1 MLKDLHE
8 LGVALQTSYQT
19 TFTQEDKEL
28 PVLFKQ
34 LVNNIEGSAVN
45 YNRNS
50 FIVTVNYSNQKI
62 YFPNQL
68 WYIAAYFADFYKS
81 LSEYAQIIK
90 SHLRIS
96 DENIRKAKDN
106 KEIASSLI
114 LHASVSDDDKEYLIR
129 FLYDYNWWYG
139 GKGIERADYYV
150 SPILSLCKLV
160 NASQSYVAELCKFL
174 AKNEEA
180 LDVLKQVND
189 HREQSKIQI
198 LEDDVLN
205 SFVYKLLKY
214 IETEYTFD
222 ALASYARYTDA
233 NRLGFNDT
241 LIHFELEDK
250 KTHSIFIQT
259 SDESNIS
266 SRNSGKIKRWYED
279 IFHFNQK
286 DVYLT
291 TQWGA
296 DTVEPLIFIINN
308 AYKGKL
314 EVSKIGDKYILH
326 VFKTGLSTT
335 DHSSYLPY
343 LTALRTKPF
352 MLLAGISGTGKSRIV
367 RKLAQATN
375 PKEYKNEEDRWKD
388 NRPENFELIQVKPNW
403 HNSMDVVGYMSNIPA
418 PHYVFTDFVRFIV
431 KAWQHKDTPYFLC
444 LDEMN
449 LAPVE
454 EYFAEFLSAIESRAW
469 DEEGNYTTDPVIAPF
484 KDFGEDI
491 GKKMLVDLFGT
502 PDPID
507 KDKLAIR
514 FYNKGLT
521 LPPNL
526 MVMGTVNM
534 DETTFS
540 FSRKVL
546 DRAMSVEMNEVK
558 YDDFLS
564 GQTELMPLLT
574 EWNDKLVNR
583 PQKACEV
590 QEQIDSQKV
599 IDYLKAVNELLE
611 STPFKLGY
619 RAANEAILYVSA
631 CQDFAK
637 DDFNIE
643 KALDEFTLMKI
654 LSRIEGDDS
663 RLAIDE
669 KDERLLK
676 AGIEG
681 NALDDG
687 EQSLNLLNCLRAI
700 VRQHIGQDTETEK
713 KINRMYNTLLREHFV
728 SYWG

>member
-1 MLKDLHE
+1 MKDLYSFLDQTSNQSDFKANLSNRGGFITFSNSGRRGGVKYFQIGLDNLLQTLKDILE
-8 LGVALQTSYQT
+8 NLEV
-19 TFTQEDKEL
+19 
-28 PVLFKQ
+28 
-34 LVNNIEGSAVN
+34 
-45 YNRNS
+45 
-50 FIVTVNYSNQKI
+50 
-62 YFPNQL
+62 
-68 WYIAAYFADFYKS
+68 FADLTDYVEKSWRDNGSEYFTDPVANANSTVQTKPLFSTLSKIIIWANQPDLDSINPDSQIILTEYS
-81 LSEYAQIIK
+81 LSKAIEKLEAIAETFRPQSQK
-90 SHLRIS
+90 RTGRSNTIS
-96 DENIRKAKDN
+96 
-106 KEIASSLI
+106 SQ
-114 LHASVSDDDKEYLIR
+114 VSD
-129 FLYDYNWWYG
+129 
-139 GKGIERADYYV
+139 
-150 SPILSLCKLV
+150 
-160 NASQSYVAELCKFL
+160 
-174 AKNEEA
+174 
-180 LDVLKQVND
+180 
-189 HREQSKIQI
+189 
-198 LEDDVLN
+198 
-205 SFVYKLLKY
+205 
-214 IETEYTFD
+214 
-222 ALASYARYTDA
+222 
-233 NRLGFNDT
+233 
-241 LIHFELEDK
+241 
-250 KTHSIFIQT
+250 
-259 SDESNIS
+259 
-266 SRNSGKIKRWYED
+266 
-279 IFHFNQK
+279 
-286 DVYLT
+286 
-291 TQWGA
+291 
-296 DTVEPLIFIINN
+296 
-308 AYKGKL
+308 
-314 EVSKIGDKYILH
+314 
-326 VFKTGLSTT
+326 
-335 DHSSYLPY
+335 SSYLPY

-375 PKEYKNEEDRWKD
+375 TKVYEKEADRWND
-388 NRPENFELIQVKPNW
+388 NRPDNFELIQVKPNW

-454 EYFAEFLSAIESRAW
+454 EYFAEFLSAIESRAM
-469 DEEGNYTTDPVIAPF
+469 DENGEYITDPIIAPF
-484 KDFGEDI
+484 KEFAQDVREDMLKQLLGEAHH
-491 GKKMLVDLFGT
+491 T
-502 PDPID
+502 EANP
-507 KDKLAIR
+507 LAIQ
-514 FYNKGLT
+514 FTEKGLT

-599 IDYLKAVNELLE
+599 IDYLKAVNELLD

-700 VRQHIGQDTETEK
+700 VRKHIGQDTETEK

>member
-1 MLKDLHE
+1 MIALFKFRANDLNPSKGKQIEFNSDKVANFFEFKNSEENVIFQYRSLEKGGLYDGKTIKVYLKLSPSRGDYKIYQNADGSIDLKDFFL
-8 LGVALQTSYQT
+8 
-19 TFTQEDKEL
+19 
-28 PVLFKQ
+28 
-34 LVNNIEGSAVN
+34 
-45 YNRNS
+45 
-50 FIVTVNYSNQKI
+50 
-62 YFPNQL
+62 
-68 WYIAAYFADFYKS
+68 
-81 LSEYAQIIK
+81 
-90 SHLRIS
+90 
-96 DENIRKAKDN
+96 ENLK
-106 KEIASSLI
+106 
-114 LHASVSDDDKEYLIR
+114 
-129 FLYDYNWWYG
+129 
-139 GKGIERADYYV
+139 
-150 SPILSLCKLV
+150 
-160 NASQSYVAELCKFL
+160 
-174 AKNEEA
+174 
-180 LDVLKQVND
+180 LDVDTNIDDFFALK
-189 HREQSKIQI
+189 KI
-198 LEDDVLN
+198 N
-205 SFVYKLLKY
+205 STKYLLYY
-214 IETEYTFD
+214 IPQGKEFEAFYNICVSNSDLIVENTQKETRVIPP
-222 ALASYARYTDA
+222 L
-233 NRLGFNDT
+233 
-241 LIHFELEDK
+241 
-250 KTHSIFIQT
+250 
-259 SDESNIS
+259 SN
-266 SRNSGKIKRWYED
+266 
-279 IFHFNQK
+279 
-286 DVYLT
+286 T
-291 TQWGA
+291 
-296 DTVEPLIFIINN
+296 
-308 AYKGKL
+308 
-314 EVSKIGDKYILH
+314 
-326 VFKTGLSTT
+326 
-335 DHSSYLPY
+335 SYLPY

-403 HNSMDVVGYMSNIPA
+403 HNSMDVVGYMSNIPT
-418 PHYVFTDFVRFIV
+418 PHYVFTNFVRFIV

-454 EYFAEFLSAIESRAW
+454 EYFAEFLSAIESRAM
-469 DEEGNYTTDPVIAPF
+469 DENGEYITDPIIAPF
-484 KDFGEDI
+484 KEFAQDVREDMLKQLLGEAHH
-491 GKKMLVDLFGT
+491 T
-502 PDPID
+502 EANP
-507 KDKLAIR
+507 LAIQ
-514 FYNKGLT
+514 FTEKGLT

-599 IDYLKAVNELLE
+599 IDYLKAVNELLD

-637 DDFNIE
+637 DGFNIE

-654 LSRIEGDDS
+654 LSRIEGDDI

-700 VRQHIGQDTETEK
+700 VRKHIGQDTETEK